1 MGWTNRSNP
10 ANFYGY
16 ILMKFKYFLLFVLFV
31 AACGGGGDSGAAQPP
46 GLRVKTLMTP
56 FAGYSTDK
64 LRASGQTAAAGCGD
78 LATSTFCAAFRISC
92 TPSHMGFDDPIVNQT
107 PGTQNLSHL
116 HVFTGNSSVNY
127 NTDITVDPQT
137 TVVNASCDGGTLNRS
152 MYWTPAMVDT
162 TTGVAVPPYQWQVYY
177 KNDGLPPN
185 SLNTIPVN
193 LRMIGGNST
202 QTTPGFNWFNCGS
215 GPNLG
220 SNSPSITG
228 IVDTCG
234 VGEYMNIGVIFG
246 QCLST
251 TLGVPDVDSANHQ
264 SHTASPESGA
274 CPGTHTY
281 GIPGISYQITYQLTT
296 KSKFWRLSSDKYAG
310 PAGYSNH
317 GDFRF
322 GWVLN
327 IHKRWFF
334 GCLKRGLDCHTSLI
348 NDRDENNNPTTKD
361 EVFQ

>member
-1 MGWTNRSNP
+1 MNN
-10 ANFYGY
+10 
-16 ILMKFKYFLLFVLFV
+16 FKYWFLFILFV

-46 GLRVKTLMTP
+46 GVRAKPSGLMTP
-56 FAGYSTDK
+56 IAGFSTDK
-64 LRASGQTAAAGCGD
+64 LRASSQTAAAGCSD

-92 TPSHMGFDDPIVNQT
+92 VATHMGYDDPIVNQT

-116 HVFTGNSSVNY
+116 HVFTGVIDTNY
-127 NTDITVDPQT
+127 NTDITIFPQT
-137 TVVNASCDGGTLNRS
+137 TGGNTGCDGGTLNRTR
-152 MYWTPAMVDT
+152 YWTPAIINT
-162 TTGVAVPPYQWQVYY
+162 RTGVTVTPTDWQIYY
-177 KNDGLPPN
+177 KNDDLPPN
-185 SLNTIPVN
+185 SLNLIPQD

-202 QTTPGFNWFNCGS
+202 QTTPGFNWFNCIG
-215 GPNLG
+215 GPRDGANY
-220 SNSPSITG
+220 PSITAG
-228 IVDTCG
+228 ALDCG
-234 VGEYMNIGVIFG
+234 AGNTLSFGMIFG

-264 SHTASPESGA
+264 SHTAAPVSSA

-281 GIPGISYQITYQLTT
+281 GIPSLSYQIRYLLTSE
-296 KSKFWRLSSDKYAG
+296 SKYWRLASDSYTG
-310 PAGYSNH
+310 PAGYSQH

-322 GWVLN
+322 GWVYN

-361 EVFQ
+361 ELFQ